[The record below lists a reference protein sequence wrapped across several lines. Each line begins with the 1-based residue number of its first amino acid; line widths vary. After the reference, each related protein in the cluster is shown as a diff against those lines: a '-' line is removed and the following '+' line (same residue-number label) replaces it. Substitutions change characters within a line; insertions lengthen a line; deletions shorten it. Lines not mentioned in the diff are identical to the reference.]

1 MGLRKTPVAQGG
13 ANLSGGQKQRLAIA
27 RAAVRSRRST
37 CSTTAFR
44 PWISRRARLRAR
56 AGQGDGRTPPL
67 LIVAQRVS
75 TIMNAEKIVVLD
87 GGGLAGIGNHRS
99 F

>member
-1 MGLRKTPVAQGG
+1 
-13 ANLSGGQKQRLAIA
+13 
-27 RAAVRSRRST
+27 
-37 CSTTAFR
+37 
-44 PWISRRARLRAR
+44 
-56 AGQGDGRTPPL
+56 L